1 MKFPALR
8 AILAC
13 LASGVALSATPTSPP
28 SPAPAGRLLPA
39 RQVDA
44 HWLAAARADY
54 PLRTCVVAGEKLGSM
69 GDATEH
75 VWRVPD
81 RPDRLVKFCC
91 DGCIEDFLAA
101 PDKALAKIAAARAAA
116 SPPSGAR

>member
-1 MKFPALR
+1 MKIPSFG

-13 LASGVALSATPTSPP
+13 LLVTASLSA
-28 SPAPAGRLLPA
+28 APANPPAAATGRLLPA
-39 RQVDA
+39 KEVDA
-44 HWLAAARADY
+44 QWLAEARRDY
-54 PLRTCVVAGEKLGSM
+54 PLGTCVVADEKLGSM

-75 VWRVPD
+75 VWRVEG

-101 PDKALAKIAAARAAA
+101 PDKALAKVDAARGEAKRK
-116 SPPSGAR
+116 SREP